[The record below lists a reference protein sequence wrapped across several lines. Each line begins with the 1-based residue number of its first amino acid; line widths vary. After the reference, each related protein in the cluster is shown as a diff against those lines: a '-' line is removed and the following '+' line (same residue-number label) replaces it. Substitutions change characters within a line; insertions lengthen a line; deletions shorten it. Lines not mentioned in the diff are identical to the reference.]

1 MPPFWVS
8 QKTWGFATE
17 FEVLTSPPLRK
28 KLINN
33 SSPLPKNGGKRA
45 KSVFFWCFCKSRF
58 SKKKRCFQVPGTR
71 KLFVFMVHFQIHYDF
86 HLYPNSIVNFQQ
98 KWSTFLMYHQPSF
111 FSHAQQQEVWIKR
124 WVRSFQLEFLGSSDM
139 ENIRKYRADT
149 CPNHYIYHKTI
160 LGAYL
165 TIPLCSQLSLLILRT
180 SWHSCP
186 CQDLRTTA
194 HVFSVFPSLNC
205 F

>member
-1 MPPFWVS
+1 MGS
-8 QKTWGFATE
+8 DNKHDA
-17 FEVLTSPPLRK
+17 
-28 KLINN
+28 NN
-33 SSPLPKNGGKRA
+33 LKGDIYLYIYI
-45 KSVFFWCFCKSRF
+45 
-58 SKKKRCFQVPGTR
+58 PGTR

-149 CPNHYIYHKTI
+149 CPNHYIYI
-160 LGAYL
+160 
-165 TIPLCSQLSLLILRT
+165 S
-180 SWHSCP
+180 
-186 CQDLRTTA
+186 
-194 HVFSVFPSLNC
+194 
-205 F
+205 